1 MPNFLPF
8 PKLFPAMQDQIQI
21 HRNGQDLGLYS
32 MEEIHLLLGDGTLR
46 LNDLAWVAPGPDWK
60 PLGRIAGMRRSAERY
75 RPPPAVRSQ
84 ESPRSKLARK
94 QKRPGIRESRR
105 YAGLLIRAVALFID
119 GMILGMLGFAVDAV
133 LIAPSHDPL
142 ALLRGA
148 DGKIEVTWTLALA
161 LTVFPWLY
169 HAVAE
174 ATPWQGTPGKR
185 LLGLKVIGPTG
196 RRASFFRTLPRFLA
210 KLISLAALGLGGFMI
225 LGNHRR
231 QALHDRIVGT
241 RVVHDV

>member
-1 MPNFLPF
+1 
-8 PKLFPAMQDQIQI
+8 MQDQIQI
-21 HRNGQDLGLYS
+21 HRNGEDLGLYS

-60 PLGRIAGMRRSAERY
+60 PLGRIPGMRRSSERY
-75 RPPPAVRSQ
+75 RPPPAVRSH
-84 ESPRSKLARK
+84 ESPRSQLARK
-94 QKRPGIRESRR
+94 QKRSGLRESRR
-105 YAGLLIRAVALFID
+105 YAGLLIRVVALFID
-119 GMILGMLGFAVDAV
+119 GMILGMLGFALDAV

-142 ALLRGA
+142 ALFRGA
-148 DGKIEVTWTLALA
+148 DGKIEVPWTLALA
-161 LTVFPWLY
+161 LAVFPWLY

-196 RRASFFRTLPRFLA
+196 RRASFFRTLPRFVA